1 MMPNQND
8 ETKNEQS
15 KESQAD
21 AYSQPEAE
29 LSERVELNVSN
40 PIQAASEIF
49 YKPKGVFDALAVKDN
64 WSWIPFILLA
74 IIMSLPAYLYFG
86 IVDFEWWRDITIN
99 ISMPDASPAEK
110 KNVIPMYQQGATQWT
125 SAIFSVVGPILVFL
139 ILALYYTLVT
149 RNDNK
154 SVQGFTDW
162 YGAMWWISM
171 PVLINS
177 LVALLIIAM
186 HDKGVELSTA
196 VLSPLSVAYLLGIE
210 MSSAWFNFFNA
221 VRLDSIWSV
230 YLAMVCVRSWT
241 NFTATK
247 SLIVAI
253 IPTAFI
259 WSLIAIFAAI

>member
-1 MMPNQND
+1 MSDQHDETNNNQNK
-8 ETKNEQS
+8 ETETN
-15 KESQAD
+15 

-29 LSERVELNVSN
+29 LSEKVELSVSN

-64 WSWIPFILLA
+64 WSWVPFILLA
-74 IIMSLPAYLYFG
+74 VVMSLPAYLYFG
-86 IVDFEWWRDITIN
+86 VVDFEWWRDITIN
-99 ISMPDASPAEK
+99 TSMPDASPAEK
-110 KNVIPMYQQGATQWT
+110 KNVMSMYQQGSTQLT
-125 SAIFSVVGPILVFL
+125 SMIFSVIAPILINL

-154 SVQGFTDW
+154 SVQGYTDW
-162 YGAMWWISM
+162 YGAMWWMSM

-186 HDKGVELSTA
+186 HDKGTELSTA
-196 VLSPLSVAYLLGIE
+196 VLAPLSVAYLMGIE
-210 MSSAWFNFFNA
+210 MSSNWFNFFNG
-221 VRLDSIWSV
+221 VRLDVIWTI
-230 YLAMVCVRSWT
+230 YLSMTCVRSWT
-241 NFTATK
+241 NFSANK

-259 WSLIAIFAAI
+259 WLLFAIFAAT